1 MNTCYDLEKKFRQNV
16 ETIRKSIA
24 EILAGGKWPMKNA
37 LTDSLVVNTE
47 KKKKKNRE
55 CEARSIET
63 IQVESKGEKANK
75 TEHQWPLGQ

>member
-1 MNTCYDLEKKFRQNV
+1 MNTCYDLEKKFRQKV
-16 ETIRKSIA
+16 ETIRKSLA

-37 LTDSLVVNTE
+37 LTDSLVINTE
-47 KKKKKNRE
+47 KKIGE